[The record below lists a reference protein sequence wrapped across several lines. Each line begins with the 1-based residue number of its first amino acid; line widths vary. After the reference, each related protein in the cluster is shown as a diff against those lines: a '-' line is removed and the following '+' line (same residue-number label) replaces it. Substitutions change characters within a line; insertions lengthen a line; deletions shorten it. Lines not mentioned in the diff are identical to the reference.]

1 MKKDIKDFVEVLR
14 QAVQNTIDTEGD
26 ITYTTL
32 VIRII
37 DARNHIIRLEQGGQ
51 TDDALDIYSLTDL
64 CYVDEELVTRPN
76 ILKLERIAES
86 YWR

>member
-1 MKKDIKDFVEVLR
+1 MEKEIEEFVEVLR
-14 QAVQNTIDTEGD
+14 KAVQNTIDTEGD
-26 ITYTTL
+26 VTYTNL

-37 DARNHIIRLEQGGQ
+37 DARNHIIRFEQGGQ

-64 CYVDEELVTRPN
+64 CYVNEELVTRPN
-76 ILKLERIAES
+76 ILKLGRIAES